1 MKLVIKGITHP
12 VLGMVLMM
20 TLITILSTSCE
31 NHEPIDRN
39 IHVGYVLCNDHSCMD
54 TASYFNQTKRK
65 AVGVVFAEKTDDHPA
80 LAVMFDELNEVFC
93 DSVGMV
99 NGTCTDITS
108 FCGFKNTVAMYNSYS
123 AETGKGSP
131 LAMEMIN
138 FHANGQSDY
147 LPCVAEQR
155 LLASSAR
162 VINPVLEKLGGTPIA
177 LEGDCWYWTSTE
189 VEDNPGVQAWLC
201 SADNGR
207 FLPTPK
213 TQRHKARAIVEIY
226 DPE

>member
-1 MKLVIKGITHP
+1 MKSVIKGITHP
-12 VLGMVLMM
+12 VLSMMLMIA
-20 TLITILSTSCE
+20 ITIFSTSCD
-31 NHEPIDRN
+31 NHEPIDRD

-65 AVGVVFAEKTDDHPA
+65 AVGVVFAEETDDHPA

-99 NGTCTDITS
+99 NGTSTDITS

-147 LPCVAEQR
+147 LPSVAEQR
-155 LLASSAR
+155 LLASSSR

>member
-1 MKLVIKGITHP
+1 MKSVIKGITLP
-12 VLGMVLMM
+12 VLSMMLMVA
-20 TLITILSTSCE
+20 ITIFSTSCD
-31 NHEPIDRN
+31 NHEPIDRD

-65 AVGVVFAEKTDDHPA
+65 AVGVVFAEKTDEHPA
-80 LAVMFDELNEVFC
+80 LAVMFDEVNEVFC

-99 NGTCTDITS
+99 NGTSTDVTS

-138 FHANGQSDY
+138 FHTNGQSDY
-147 LPCVAEQR
+147 LPSVAEQR

>member
-1 MKLVIKGITHP
+1 MKSVIKGITLP
-12 VLGMVLMM
+12 VLSMMLMVA
-20 TLITILSTSCE
+20 ITIFSTSCD
-31 NHEPIDRN
+31 NHEPIDRD

-65 AVGVVFAEKTDDHPA
+65 AVGVVFAEKTDEHPA
-80 LAVMFDELNEVFC
+80 LAVMFDEVNEVFC

-99 NGTCTDITS
+99 NGTSTDVTS

-138 FHANGQSDY
+138 FHTNGQSDY
-147 LPCVAEQR
+147 LPSVAEQR
-155 LLASSAR
+155 LLASSSR
-162 VINPVLEKLGGTPIA
+162 VINPVLERLGGTPIA

-189 VEDNPGVQAWLC
+189 VEDNPGVQA
-201 SADNGR
+201 
-207 FLPTPK
+207 
-213 TQRHKARAIVEIY
+213 
-226 DPE
+226 

>member
-1 MKLVIKGITHP
+1 MKSVIKGITHP
-12 VLGMVLMM
+12 VLSMMLMIA
-20 TLITILSTSCE
+20 ITIFSTSCD
-31 NHEPIDRN
+31 NHEPIDRD

-80 LAVMFDELNEVFC
+80 LAVMFDEINGVFC

-99 NGTCTDITS
+99 NGTSTDITS

-147 LPCVAEQR
+147 LPSVAEQR
-155 LLASSAR
+155 LLAFSAR

>member
-1 MKLVIKGITHP
+1 MKSVIKGITHP
-12 VLGMVLMM
+12 VLTMMLMIA
-20 TLITILSTSCE
+20 ITIFSTSCD
-31 NHEPIDRN
+31 NHEPIDRD

-99 NGTCTDITS
+99 NGTSTDITS

-147 LPCVAEQR
+147 LPSVAEQR
-155 LLASSAR
+155 LLASSSR
-162 VINPVLEKLGGTPIA
+162 VINPVLERLGGTPIA

>member
-1 MKLVIKGITHP
+1 MKSVIKGITHP
-12 VLGMVLMM
+12 VLSMMLMIA
-20 TLITILSTSCE
+20 ITIFSTSCD
-31 NHEPIDRN
+31 NHEPIDRD

-99 NGTCTDITS
+99 NGTSTDITS

-138 FHANGQSDY
+138 FHTNGQSDY
-147 LPCVAEQR
+147 LPSVAEQR

>member
-1 MKLVIKGITHP
+1 MKSVIKGITHP
-12 VLGMVLMM
+12 VLSMMLMVA
-20 TLITILSTSCE
+20 ITIFSTSCD
-31 NHEPIDRN
+31 NHEPIDRD

-65 AVGVVFAEKTDDHPA
+65 AVGVVFAEKTDEHPA
-80 LAVMFDELNEVFC
+80 LAVMFDEVNEVFC

-99 NGTCTDITS
+99 NGTSTDVTS

-138 FHANGQSDY
+138 FHTNGQSDY
-147 LPCVAEQR
+147 LPSVAEQR
-155 LLASSAR
+155 LLASSSR
-162 VINPVLEKLGGTPIA
+162 VINPVLERLGGTPIA

-189 VEDNPGVQAWLC
+189 VEDNPGVQAWLRTT
-201 SADNGR
+201 DNGR

-213 TQRHKARAIVEIY
+213 TQQHKARAIVEIY

>member
-1 MKLVIKGITHP
+1 MKSVIKGITHP
-12 VLGMVLMM
+12 VLSMMLMIA
-20 TLITILSTSCE
+20 ITIFSTSCD
-31 NHEPIDRN
+31 NHEPIDRD

-99 NGTCTDITS
+99 NGTSTDITS
-108 FCGFKNTVAMYNSYS
+108 FCGVKNTVAMYNSYS
-123 AETGKGSP
+123 AETSKGSP
-131 LAMEMIN
+131 LAMKMIN

>member
-1 MKLVIKGITHP
+1 MKSVIKGITHP
-12 VLGMVLMM
+12 VLSMRLMIA
-20 TLITILSTSCE
+20 ITIFSTSCD
-31 NHEPIDRN
+31 NHEPIDRD
-39 IHVGYVLCNDHSCMD
+39 IHVGYVLCNDHSSMD

-99 NGTCTDITS
+99 NGTSTDITS

-123 AETGKGSP
+123 AETSKGSP

-213 TQRHKARAIVEIY
+213 TQRHKVRAIVEIY

>member
-1 MKLVIKGITHP
+1 MKSVIKGITHP
-12 VLGMVLMM
+12 VLSMMLMIA
-20 TLITILSTSCE
+20 ITIFSTSCD
-31 NHEPIDRN
+31 NHEPIDRD

-99 NGTCTDITS
+99 NGTSTDITS

-123 AETGKGSP
+123 AETSKGSP

-138 FHANGQSDY
+138 FHTNGQSDY
-147 LPCVAEQR
+147 LPSVAEQR
-155 LLASSAR
+155 LLASSSR
-162 VINPVLEKLGGTPIA
+162 VINPVLERLGGTPIA

>member
-1 MKLVIKGITHP
+1 
-12 VLGMVLMM
+12 
-20 TLITILSTSCE
+20 
-31 NHEPIDRN
+31 
-39 IHVGYVLCNDHSCMD
+39 MD

-65 AVGVVFAEKTDDHPA
+65 AVGVVFAEKTDEHPA
-80 LAVMFDELNEVFC
+80 LAVMFDEVNEVFC

-99 NGTCTDITS
+99 NGTSTDVTS

-147 LPCVAEQR
+147 LPSVAEQR
-155 LLASSAR
+155 LLASSSR
-162 VINPVLEKLGGTPIA
+162 VINPVLERLGGTPIA

>member
-1 MKLVIKGITHP
+1 MKSVIKGITHP
-12 VLGMVLMM
+12 VLSMMLM
-20 TLITILSTSCE
+20 ITITIFSTSCD
-31 NHEPIDRN
+31 NHEPIDRD

-123 AETGKGSP
+123 AETSKGSP

-138 FHANGQSDY
+138 FHTNGQSDY

>member
-1 MKLVIKGITHP
+1 MKSVIKGITQP
-12 VLGMVLMM
+12 VLSMMLMVA
-20 TLITILSTSCE
+20 ITIFSTSCD
-31 NHEPIDRN
+31 NHEPIDRD

-65 AVGVVFAEKTDDHPA
+65 AVGVVFAEETDNHPA

-99 NGTCTDITS
+99 NGTSTDITS

-138 FHANGQSDY
+138 FHTNGQSDY
-147 LPCVAEQR
+147 LPSVAEQR
-155 LLASSAR
+155 LLASSSR
-162 VINPVLEKLGGTPIA
+162 VINPVLERLGGTPIA

>member
-1 MKLVIKGITHP
+1 MKSVIKGITHP
-12 VLGMVLMM
+12 VLSMMLMIA
-20 TLITILSTSCE
+20 ITIFSTSCD
-31 NHEPIDRN
+31 NHEPIDRD

-65 AVGVVFAEKTDDHPA
+65 AVGVVFAEKTDDHPV

-99 NGTCTDITS
+99 NGTSTDITS

-123 AETGKGSP
+123 AETSKGSP
-131 LAMEMIN
+131 LAMKMIN

>member
-1 MKLVIKGITHP
+1 MKSVIKGITHP
-12 VLGMVLMM
+12 VLSMMLMIA
-20 TLITILSTSCE
+20 ITIFSTSCD
-31 NHEPIDRN
+31 NHEPIDRD

-80 LAVMFDELNEVFC
+80 LAVMFDEINGVFC

-99 NGTCTDITS
+99 NGTSTDITS

-147 LPCVAEQR
+147 LPSVAEQR

-162 VINPVLEKLGGTPIA
+162 VINPVLERLGGTPVA

>member
-1 MKLVIKGITHP
+1 MKSVIKGITHP

-20 TLITILSTSCE
+20 ILITILSTSCD
-31 NHEPIDRN
+31 NHEPIDRD

-65 AVGVVFAEKTDDHPA
+65 AVSVVFAEKTDDHPA

-99 NGTCTDITS
+99 NGTSTDITS

-138 FHANGQSDY
+138 FHTNGQSDY
-147 LPCVAEQR
+147 LPSVAEQR

>member
-1 MKLVIKGITHP
+1 MKSVIKGITHP
-12 VLGMVLMM
+12 VLSMMLMIA
-20 TLITILSTSCE
+20 ITIFSTSCD
-31 NHEPIDRN
+31 NHEPIDRD

-54 TASYFNQTKRK
+54 TASYFNQTKRQ
-65 AVGVVFAEKTDDHPA
+65 AVGVVFAEKTEDHPA
-80 LAVMFDELNEVFC
+80 LAVMFNELNEVFC

-99 NGTCTDITS
+99 NGTSTDITS

-147 LPCVAEQR
+147 LPSVAEQR

-162 VINPVLEKLGGTPIA
+162 IINPVLERLGGTPVA

-189 VEDNPGVQAWLC
+189 VEDNPGVQSWLC

-207 FLPTPK
+207 FLATPK

>member
-1 MKLVIKGITHP
+1 MKSVIKGITHP
-12 VLGMVLMM
+12 VLSMMLMIA
-20 TLITILSTSCE
+20 ITIFSTSCD
-31 NHEPIDRN
+31 NHEPIDRD

-65 AVGVVFAEKTDDHPA
+65 AVGVVFAEETDDHPA

-99 NGTCTDITS
+99 NGTSTDITS

-147 LPCVAEQR
+147 LPSVAEQR
-155 LLASSAR
+155 LLASSSR
-162 VINPVLEKLGGTPIA
+162 VINPVLERLGGTPIA

>member
-1 MKLVIKGITHP
+1 MKSVIKGITHP
-12 VLGMVLMM
+12 VLSMMLM
-20 TLITILSTSCE
+20 ITITIFSTSCD
-31 NHEPIDRN
+31 NHEPIDKD

-99 NGTCTDITS
+99 NGTSTDITS

-123 AETGKGSP
+123 AETSKGSP

-138 FHANGQSDY
+138 FHTNGQSDY

>member
-1 MKLVIKGITHP
+1 MKSVIKGITLP
-12 VLGMVLMM
+12 VLSMMLMVA
-20 TLITILSTSCE
+20 ITIFSTSCD

-65 AVGVVFAEKTDDHPA
+65 AVGVVFAEKTDEHPA
-80 LAVMFDELNEVFC
+80 LAVMFDEVNEVFC

-99 NGTCTDITS
+99 NGTSTDVTS

-138 FHANGQSDY
+138 FHTNGQSDY
-147 LPCVAEQR
+147 LPSVAEQR
-155 LLASSAR
+155 LLASSSR
-162 VINPVLEKLGGTPIA
+162 VINPVLERLGGTPIA

>member
-1 MKLVIKGITHP
+1 MKSVIKGIAHP
-12 VLGMVLMM
+12 VLSMMLMIA
-20 TLITILSTSCE
+20 ITIFSTSCD

-54 TASYFNQTKRK
+54 TASYFNQTKRQ

-80 LAVMFDELNEVFC
+80 LAVMFNELNEVFC

-99 NGTCTDITS
+99 NGTSTDIAS

-147 LPCVAEQR
+147 LPSVAEQR

-162 VINPVLEKLGGTPIA
+162 VINPVLERLGGTPIA

-189 VEDNPGVQAWLC
+189 VEDNPGVQSWLC

>member
-1 MKLVIKGITHP
+1 MKSVIKGITLP
-12 VLGMVLMM
+12 VLGMIQMIA
-20 TLITILSTSCE
+20 ITILSTSCD

-65 AVGVVFAEKTDDHPA
+65 AVGVVFAEKTDEHPA
-80 LAVMFDELNEVFC
+80 LAVMFDEVNEVFC

-99 NGTCTDITS
+99 NGTSTDVTS

-138 FHANGQSDY
+138 FHTNGQSDY
-147 LPCVAEQR
+147 LPSVAEQR
-155 LLASSAR
+155 LLASSSR
-162 VINPVLEKLGGTPIA
+162 VINPVLERLGGTPIA

>member
-1 MKLVIKGITHP
+1 MKSVIKGITHP
-12 VLGMVLMM
+12 VLSMMLMIA
-20 TLITILSTSCE
+20 ITIFSTSCD
-31 NHEPIDRN
+31 NHEPIDRD

-99 NGTCTDITS
+99 NGTSTDITS

-147 LPCVAEQR
+147 FPSVAEQR
-155 LLASSAR
+155 LLASSSR
-162 VINPVLEKLGGTPIA
+162 VINPVLERLGGTPIA

>member
-1 MKLVIKGITHP
+1 MKSVIKGITHP
-12 VLGMVLMM
+12 VLSMMLMIA
-20 TLITILSTSCE
+20 ITIFSTSCD
-31 NHEPIDRN
+31 NHELIDRD

-65 AVGVVFAEKTDDHPA
+65 AVGVIFAEKTDEHPA
-80 LAVMFDELNEVFC
+80 LAVMFDEINGVFC

-99 NGTCTDITS
+99 NGTSTDKTS

-123 AETGKGSP
+123 AETSKGSP
-131 LAMEMIN
+131 LAMEMFN

>member
-1 MKLVIKGITHP
+1 MKSVIKGITHP
-12 VLGMVLMM
+12 VLSMMLMIA
-20 TLITILSTSCE
+20 ITIFSTSCD
-31 NHEPIDRN
+31 NHEPIDRD

-99 NGTCTDITS
+99 NGTSTDITS

-147 LPCVAEQR
+147 LPSVAEQR
-155 LLASSAR
+155 LLASSSR
-162 VINPVLEKLGGTPIA
+162 VINPVLERLGGTPIA

>member
-1 MKLVIKGITHP
+1 MKSVIKGITHP
-12 VLGMVLMM
+12 VLSMMLMIS
-20 TLITILSTSCE
+20 ITIFSTSCD
-31 NHEPIDRN
+31 NHEPIDRD

-80 LAVMFDELNEVFC
+80 LAVMFDEVNEVFC

-99 NGTCTDITS
+99 NGTSTDVTS

-138 FHANGQSDY
+138 FHTNGQSDY
-147 LPCVAEQR
+147 LPSVAEQR
-155 LLASSAR
+155 LLASSSR
-162 VINPVLEKLGGTPIA
+162 VINPVLERLGGTPIA

>member
-1 MKLVIKGITHP
+1 MKSVIKGITLP
-12 VLGMVLMM
+12 VLGMIQMIA
-20 TLITILSTSCE
+20 ITILSTSCD

-65 AVGVVFAEKTDDHPA
+65 AVGVVFAEKTDEHPA
-80 LAVMFDELNEVFC
+80 LAVMFDEVNEVFC

-99 NGTCTDITS
+99 NGTSTDVTS

-138 FHANGQSDY
+138 FHTNGQSDY
-147 LPCVAEQR
+147 LPSVAEQR
-155 LLASSAR
+155 LLASSSR
-162 VINPVLEKLGGTPIA
+162 VINPVLERLGGTPIA

-207 FLPTPK
+207 FLATPK

>member
-20 TLITILSTSCE
+20 TLITILSTSCD

-54 TASYFNQTKRK
+54 TASYFSQTKRK

-99 NGTCTDITS
+99 NGTSTDITS

-147 LPCVAEQR
+147 LPCVAEQH

-207 FLPTPK
+207 FLATPK

>member
-1 MKLVIKGITHP
+1 MKSVIKGITHP
-12 VLGMVLMM
+12 VLSMMLMIA
-20 TLITILSTSCE
+20 ITIFSTSCD
-31 NHEPIDRN
+31 NHEPIDRD

-99 NGTCTDITS
+99 NGTSTDITS

-123 AETGKGSP
+123 AETSKGSP

-201 SADNGR
+201 SADNGS

>member
-1 MKLVIKGITHP
+1 MKSVIKGITHP
-12 VLGMVLMM
+12 VLTMMLMIA
-20 TLITILSTSCE
+20 ITIFSTSCD
-31 NHEPIDRN
+31 NHEPIDRD

-99 NGTCTDITS
+99 NGTSTDITS

-147 LPCVAEQR
+147 LPSVAEQR
-155 LLASSAR
+155 LLASSSR
-162 VINPVLEKLGGTPIA
+162 VINPVLERLGGTPIA

-201 SADNGR
+201 ATDNGR
-207 FLPTPK
+207 FLATQK
-213 TQRHKARAIVEIY
+213 KQRHKARAIVEIY

>member
-1 MKLVIKGITHP
+1 MKSVIKGITHP
-12 VLGMVLMM
+12 VLSMMLMIS
-20 TLITILSTSCE
+20 ITIFSTSCD
-31 NHEPIDRN
+31 NHEPIDRD

-80 LAVMFDELNEVFC
+80 LAVMFDEVNEVFC

-99 NGTCTDITS
+99 NGTSTDVTS

-147 LPCVAEQR
+147 LPSVAEQR
-155 LLASSAR
+155 LLASSSR
-162 VINPVLEKLGGTPIA
+162 VINPVLERLGGTPIA

-213 TQRHKARAIVEIY
+213 IQRHKARAIVEIY

>member
-1 MKLVIKGITHP
+1 MKSVIKGITHP
-12 VLGMVLMM
+12 VLSMMLMIS
-20 TLITILSTSCE
+20 ITIFSTSCD
-31 NHEPIDRN
+31 NHEPIDRD

-65 AVGVVFAEKTDDHPA
+65 AVGVVYAEKTDDHPA
-80 LAVMFDELNEVFC
+80 LAVMFDEVNEVFC

-99 NGTCTDITS
+99 NGTSTDVTS
-108 FCGFKNTVAMYNSYS
+108 FCGFKKTVAMYNSYS
-123 AETGKGSP
+123 AETGNGSP

-147 LPCVAEQR
+147 LPSVAEQR
-155 LLASSAR
+155 LLASSSR
-162 VINPVLEKLGGTPIA
+162 VINPVLERLGGTPIA

-207 FLPTPK
+207 FLATPK

>member
-1 MKLVIKGITHP
+1 MKSVIKGITHP
-12 VLGMVLMM
+12 VLSMMLMIA
-20 TLITILSTSCE
+20 ITIFSTSCD
-31 NHEPIDRN
+31 NHEPIDRD

-99 NGTCTDITS
+99 NGTSTDITS

-123 AETGKGSP
+123 AETSKGSP

-138 FHANGQSDY
+138 FHANEQSDY

-162 VINPVLEKLGGTPIA
+162 VINPVLEKLGGTLIA

>member
-1 MKLVIKGITHP
+1 MKSVIKGITLP
-12 VLGMVLMM
+12 VLGMILMIA
-20 TLITILSTSCE
+20 ITILSTSCD

-65 AVGVVFAEKTDDHPA
+65 AVGVVFAEKTDEHPA
-80 LAVMFDELNEVFC
+80 LAVMFDEVNEVFC

-99 NGTCTDITS
+99 NGTSTDVTS

-138 FHANGQSDY
+138 FHTNGQSDY
-147 LPCVAEQR
+147 LPSVAEQR
-155 LLASSAR
+155 LLASSSR
-162 VINPVLEKLGGTPIA
+162 VINPVLERLGGTPIA